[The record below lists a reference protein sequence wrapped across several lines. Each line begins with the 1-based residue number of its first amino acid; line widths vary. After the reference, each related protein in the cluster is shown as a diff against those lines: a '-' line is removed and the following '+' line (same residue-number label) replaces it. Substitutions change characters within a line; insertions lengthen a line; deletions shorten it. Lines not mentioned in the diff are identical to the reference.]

1 MKTYSRKTYHNKK
14 KKKKKKR
21 LNIFKVS
28 ALYDLKDDMC

>member
-1 MKTYSRKTYHNKK
+1 MKTYSGKTYHNK

-28 ALYDLKDDMC
+28 ALYDLKDDAC

>member
-1 MKTYSRKTYHNKK
+1 MKTYSRKTYHK

-28 ALYDLKDDMC
+28 ALYDLKDDVC

>member
-1 MKTYSRKTYHNKK
+1 MKTYSRKTYHNK

-28 ALYDLKDDMC
+28 ALYDLKDDVC

>member
-14 KKKKKKR
+14 KKKKR

-28 ALYDLKDDMC
+28 GLYDLKDDVC

>member
-1 MKTYSRKTYHNKK
+1 MKTYSGKTYHNK

-28 ALYDLKDDMC
+28 ALYDLKDDVC

>member
-1 MKTYSRKTYHNKK
+1 MKTYSRKTYHKK

-28 ALYDLKDDMC
+28 ALYDLKDDVC

>member
-14 KKKKKKR
+14 KKEKR

-28 ALYDLKDDMC
+28 ALYDLKDDVC